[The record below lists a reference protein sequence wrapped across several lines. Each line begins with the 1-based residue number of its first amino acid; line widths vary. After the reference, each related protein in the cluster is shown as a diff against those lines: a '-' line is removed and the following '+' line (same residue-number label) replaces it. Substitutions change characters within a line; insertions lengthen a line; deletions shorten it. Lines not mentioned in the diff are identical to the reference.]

1 MESLP
6 SYQDINRATA
16 PDSAHTS
23 SPVIGG
29 SGARIPLARETRAQ
43 YDRTVISRLQSY
55 GALTRTNASYPVD
68 SPLRVQTFHADPFY
82 RTATNQLDII
92 LPALSSSTLPPTTA
106 LRTITLRIRLPPPD
120 VDFVNEIKQSGL
132 TQGRGVIKK
141 GLKGWFQRVNN
152 DKGEEAVFEAVDS
165 IAGRIAIE
173 GVFSSGGVVGFEKG
187 VVYVHYSLLKPA
199 DG

>member
-43 YDRTVISRLQSY
+43 
-55 GALTRTNASYPVD
+55 
-68 SPLRVQTFHADPFY
+68 VQTFHADPFY